1 MADQSLGASEP
12 TALEHA
18 IEQLYAVPLA
28 DFMATRAALV
38 AQARA
43 ASNRPLAQQIGK
55 LRKPSVA
62 AALLNALIRARPDLV
77 ADLDSVGAQLRA
89 AQASLHGTALGALRP
104 ARDELIAA
112 WLAGATDLARAAGS
126 ALSTAAE
133 TEVRD
138 TVIAALASAE
148 ASAAVA
154 SGTLVRALSYSGF
167 GEVDFADAVM
177 ATTTGRLLR
186 LIRTPEPG
194 DSDAPPDPDPAPA
207 PAPEPAPEPEPPR
220 PDPTAA
226 LAGGLG
232 VGPEAEHVPEPP
244 VTTDPAPPPGDDSSD
259 EGGVSDHDAL
269 IAAAALAYQ
278 AAAAAVTAAKA
289 AVAESSKRLDAA
301 KDEISRLQRD
311 LAAAQA
317 RTQALFEQDAQA
329 RSAVAEAVKAR
340 QVAADLLARR
350 AAAGAGSG
358 S

>member
-43 ASNRPLAQQIGK
+43 APNRPLAQQIGK

-104 ARDELIAA
+104 ARDELIAG

-126 ALSTAAE
+126 ALSAAAE

-167 GEVDFADAVM
+167 GEVDLADAVM

-194 DSDAPPDPDPAPA
+194 DADAPPDPAPDPD
-207 PAPEPAPEPEPPR
+207 PAPEPEPPR
-220 PDPTAA
+220 PEPTAA

-232 VGPEAEHVPEPP
+232 AGPEAEHVPEPP
-244 VTTDPAPPPGDDSSD
+244 FTTDPAPPPGDDSSD